1 MRCVGLL
8 IVGVLALPLIPPA
21 VADAQSPL
29 LRRGA
34 RLRISSPELAMD
46 DMVVGMVATKPDTL
60 LVEHV
65 QPTMSGGRVLED
77 TVISAVSISG
87 ITKLE
92 VSQGRRSNLDRG
104 AWIGG
109 LIGAGAGMLVGITA
123 AGFDYGGW
131 WDPGAEVIPTT
142 MLVGGAWG
150 AVVGLVVGSF
160 SHRDDWQEVPLES
173 LRVGVAAG
181 PGDRLGIGASLR
193 F

>member
-1 MRCVGLL
+1 MRCVSLL
-8 IVGVLALPLIPPA
+8 IAGALALPIVPR

-46 DMVVGMVATKPDTL
+46 DMVVGMVATRPDTL
-60 LVEHV
+60 LVEHL
-65 QPTMSGGRVLED
+65 QPTMSGGRVLQD
-77 TVISAVSISG
+77 TVVSAVSISG

-109 LIGAGAGMLVGITA
+109 LIGAGAGLLVGITA
-123 AGFDYGGW
+123 AGVDYGGW
-131 WDPGAEVIPTT
+131 WDPGAEVIPAT
-142 MLVGGAWG
+142 MLAGGAWG

-160 SHRDDWQEVPLES
+160 SHRDDWQGVPLES
-173 LRVGVAAG
+173 LRVGIATG
-181 PGDRLGIGASLR
+181 PGRRLGIGASLR